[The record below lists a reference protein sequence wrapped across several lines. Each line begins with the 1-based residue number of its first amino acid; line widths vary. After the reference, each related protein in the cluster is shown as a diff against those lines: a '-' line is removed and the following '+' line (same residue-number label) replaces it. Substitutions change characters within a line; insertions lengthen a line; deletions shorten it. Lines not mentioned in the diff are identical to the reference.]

1 MNKTAPAWRH
11 GTPAKTAVVLVNLGT
26 PDAPTAAAVRRYL
39 AEFLGDPRVVEIPR
53 AVWMLILHGII
64 LRVRPKKSAAKYA
77 TVWEDAGSPLM
88 VHTKAQTS
96 ALEQSLRARGHNLI
110 VTWAMRYAGQGPNSI
125 TAVLERLR
133 SENATRIL
141 VLPMYP
147 QYSASTTATAI
158 DEALNWVT
166 GLRNQ
171 PELRYVRNFADDV
184 GYINAIANQVRA
196 HWQQNPT
203 PALPDASYRLV
214 MSFHGLPERNLKLG
228 DPYFCE
234 CHKTGRLLAERLNL
248 KTEQFQIC
256 FQSRFGKA
264 EWLQPYTAPTLHEW
278 GTKGVQRVDVICP
291 GFVADCLETLEEIAQ
306 EGRDDFIKAGGKAYH
321 YIPALNEDD
330 AWISALAN
338 IAEQHLAGW
347 STRTVADPHALETS
361 ARQAIKFGAHA

>member
-125 TAVLERLR
+125 TTVLERLR

-184 GYINAIANQVRA
+184 GYINAVANQVRA

-203 PALPDASYRLV
+203 PALPNGSYRLV

-234 CHKTGRLLAERLNL
+234 CHKTARLVAEALNL
-248 KTEQFQIC
+248 PAESVVTT

-264 EWLQPYTAPTLHEW
+264 KWVEPYTEPTLIALA
-278 GTKGVQRVDVICP
+278 KQGVKRVDVLCP
-291 GFVADCLETLEEIAQ
+291 GFVADCLETLEEINMEVRAA
-306 EGRDDFIKAGGKAYH
+306 FLTAGGEHFH
-321 YIPALNEDD
+321 YLPCLNEDPN
-330 AWISALAN
+330 WISALADLT
-338 IAEQHLAGW
+338 ERHLAGW
-347 STRTVADPHALETS
+347 PATPPNQQALEQQQ
-361 ARQAIKFGAHA
+361 ARAKALGALE